1 MAALE
6 QLRLELDHTRRTLAN
21 VELKKVK
28 QERNK
33 GHASDQ
39 VLAKASTKSTMLEST
54 CVHVMAVHH
63 DNANDGCDDIRC
75 KGAIP

>member
-1 MAALE
+1 MASLE

-33 GHASDQ
+33 GHASDN
-39 VLAKASTKSTMLEST
+39 VLAKASTKSTMLESASWG
-54 CVHVMAVHH
+54 V
-63 DNANDGCDDIRC
+63 GC
-75 KGAIP
+75 

>member
-33 GHASDQ
+33 GHASDN

-54 CVHVMAVHH
+54 FEA
-63 DNANDGCDDIRC
+63 
-75 KGAIP
+75 